1 MVALYCVKRYSK
13 KKIGFWD
20 FNALRSSLKVPASA
34 TPNEVGRESVQ
45 KRVWVY
51 EWVVTSNQE
60 SRNPSS
66 LGNCC
71 FSSDEEFYSTK
82 NKQIEVGKA
91 MRSSSKQN
99 KSTKLWD
106 IPEVTSFVTN
116 LSLRGQLHWAWPR
129 REIESLILWQK
140 SIGIHFFEFEDIFRC
155 YRDNE
160 NI

>member
-13 KKIGFWD
+13 KKNWILR

-34 TPNEVGRESVQ
+34 TPNEVDRESVQ

-51 EWVVTSNQE
+51 EWAVTSSQE

-71 FSSDEEFYSTK
+71 FSSGEEFYSTK

-99 KSTKLWD
+99 KSIKL
-106 IPEVTSFVTN
+106 
-116 LSLRGQLHWAWPR
+116 
-129 REIESLILWQK
+129 
-140 SIGIHFFEFEDIFRC
+140 
-155 YRDNE
+155 
-160 NI
+160 